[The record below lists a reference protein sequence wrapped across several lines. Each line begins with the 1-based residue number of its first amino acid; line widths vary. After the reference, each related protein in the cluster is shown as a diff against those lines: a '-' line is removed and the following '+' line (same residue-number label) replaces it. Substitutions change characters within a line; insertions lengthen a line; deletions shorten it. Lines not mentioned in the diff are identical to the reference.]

1 MNADEKRCNLELRL
15 KCVTPLGVCPSG
27 NRFGQTILSHQ
38 YTAYPLRVS
47 PVFYLDDA
55 DFQRA
60 YLYVMSTSPGLL
72 AQDKLNISLQLADH
86 TSVYLTEQ
94 AATKVH
100 SMPIAGSKATTNYE
114 IEIGEGATL
123 EFVPEP
129 LILFADASLEQTINI
144 KIHPTGRLFLSE
156 MILPGR
162 LARGEFYQFQYYFS
176 RLQVTS
182 TCGELWFTDAMRLE
196 GKRNPFT
203 KTNLFASSPVLGNVI
218 IVLPETN
225 LELLSKSVEDLEAA
239 NCSGLTVASSILPR
253 NKGLLIRAMASGT
266 HELKNYLKYA
276 LNCVRSSIHQPSLP
290 NDL

>member
-1 MNADEKRCNLELRL
+1 MNADERLHWGEKRYSLELGL
-15 KCVTPLGVCPSG
+15 KCD
-27 NRFGQTILSHQ
+27 RFGKTILGHQ

-47 PVFYLDDA
+47 RVFYLDDA

-72 AQDKLNISLQLADH
+72 AQDELNVSLQLADH

-100 SMPIAGSKATTNYE
+100 SMPIAGSKAKTNYE

-129 LILFADASLEQTINI
+129 LILFADATLEQTISI

-162 LARGEFYQFQYYFS
+162 LARGEFYQFNHYFS
-176 RLQVTS
+176 RLQVSS
-182 TCGELWFTDAMRLE
+182 TCGELWFTDAMRLD
-196 GKRNPFT
+196 GKGNPFT
-203 KTNLFASSPVLGNVI
+203 QTNLFACSPVLGNVI
-218 IVLPETN
+218 VVLPENN
-225 LELLSKSVEDLEAA
+225 LELLSKNVEDLEAA

-266 HELKNYLKYA
+266 HELKKFLKNA
-276 LNCVRSSIHQPSLP
+276 LNCVRRSIDQPLLP

>member
-1 MNADEKRCNLELRL
+1 
-15 KCVTPLGVCPSG
+15 
-27 NRFGQTILSHQ
+27 
-38 YTAYPLRVS
+38 
-47 PVFYLDDA
+47 
-55 DFQRA
+55 
-60 YLYVMSTSPGLL
+60 MSTSPGLL
-72 AQDKLNISLQLADH
+72 AQDELNVSLQLADH

-129 LILFADASLEQTINI
+129 LIFFTDATLEQSINI

-162 LARGEFYQFQYYFS
+162 LARGELYQFNHYFS
-176 RLQVTS
+176 RLQVSS

-196 GKRNPFT
+196 GKENLFT
-203 KTNLFASSPVLGNVI
+203 KTNLFASSPMIGNI
-218 IVLPETN
+218 IVVLPEIN
-225 LELLSKSVEDLEAA
+225 LEFLSKNVENFEAA

-266 HELKNYLKYA
+266 HELKKFLKNA
-276 LNCVRSSIHQPSLP
+276 LNCVRRSIDQPLLP